1 MSLSVNYFNPNNC
14 FKVSSIGFPV
24 GTIVGA
30 VTFVVAFVAGATG
43 ATVGAVTF
51 VVAFVTGAIGAT
63 VGAVTFS
70 TGCSVRD
77 LRSFIYR

>member
-24 GTIVGA
+24 GAIVEA

-43 ATVGAVTF
+43 A
-51 VVAFVTGAIGAT
+51 I

-70 TGCSVRD
+70 TGCPVRD
-77 LRSFIYR
+77 LRSFLYQ